1 MQVAHGIDLED
12 VGKHWHQ
19 EHVRD
24 ETKRV
29 MLEVLHPI
37 QWSQGKWYEV
47 HAEHEDTGKSEQT
60 EVMICAIFKCVWFI
74 KAVVWIITIK
84 FLCRLVEALIR
95 QKDYNAGKSGQSQE
109 THDPSN
115 HCEVVHSAVDRHR
128 DGDEGSDENQR
139 KIRPEEHFL

>member
-1 MQVAHGIDLED
+1 
-12 VGKHWHQ
+12 
-19 EHVRD
+19 
-24 ETKRV
+24 

-37 QWSQGKWYEV
+37 KWSQGKWYEV

-60 EVMICAIFKCVWFI
+60 EVSFGRNFWFI
-74 KAVVWIITIK
+74 IAGVWIIIIFITIWIFWTIRNLYRRVK
-84 FLCRLVEALIR
+84 ALSR
-95 QKDYNAGKSGQSQE
+95 QKDYNTDKSAQSQE

-139 KIRPEEHFL
+139 KIRREEHFL